1 MDQQTAVV
9 IALLIVGPALMVWTS
24 RATVQPR
31 HAAIHAALAVLLGA
45 VAWGC
50 FAFVKPGQGMAGLL
64 AGVAGLG
71 AGALAVAFLSAA
83 ASVVIAM
90 ATRGA
95 SPPKGRRPQGHQ
107 PPLLAEYRRWQRS
120 THQPNASYEDFLQKA
135 HPRRFPASAA
145 TVIVAIVLMV
155 LVFVLVLQR

>member
-1 MDQQTAVV
+1 MLV
-9 IALLIVGPALMVWTS
+9 
-24 RATVQPR
+24 
-31 HAAIHAALAVLLGA
+31 
-45 VAWGC
+45 
-50 FAFVKPGQGMAGLL
+50 
-64 AGVAGLG
+64 GVAGLG
-71 AGALAVAFLSAA
+71 AGALAIAFLSAA

-120 THQPNASYEDFLQKA
+120 THQPNASYEDFLQQA

>member
-1 MDQQTAVV
+1 
-9 IALLIVGPALMVWTS
+9 VGVS
-24 RATVQPR
+24 
-31 HAAIHAALAVLLGA
+31 
-45 VAWGC
+45 
-50 FAFVKPGQGMAGLL
+50 
-64 AGVAGLG
+64 GLG
-71 AGALAVAFLSAA
+71 AG
-83 ASVVIAM
+83 AM

-95 SPPKGRRPQGHQ
+95 SPPRGGRPQGHQ

-120 THQPNASYEDFLQKA
+120 THQAHASYQDFLQKA